1 MERKF
6 QQRNKRKEEQKFQK
20 QKNVII
26 KKNSLD
32 LLQSK
37 MEMREDG
44 VAELE
49 TRLIQII
56 PCE

>member
-26 KKNSLD
+26 KKSSLD
-32 LLQSK
+32 LVQNK

-49 TRLIQII
+49 ARLIQII

>member
-26 KKNSLD
+26 KKSSLD
-32 LLQSK
+32 LVQSK

-49 TRLIQII
+49 ARLIQII